1 MSTPRYA
8 PEARVTIDGAPLPAG
23 MRAALAS
30 VSLETGLEGADRVEL
45 TLANERLRWL
55 DHPLL
60 RLDHSLTLEL
70 GYAPDGLERM
80 FVGEIVAVAP
90 SFPQSG
96 APTVTVVA
104 QDRLRRLQR
113 GKKVRWFAIPV
124 PMVGQFPLPDLAVG
138 GIVSLEHGLLP
149 IYEPVGAA
157 LSILLGGVGAIAA
170 IGDPGAAQKMIR
182 RQPGESDYVFLGR
195 VAAENGWEMT
205 IDHAGP
211 LGGSLLRFFSPLDHL
226 SPDLTLR
233 YGESLV
239 EFSPRLS
246 SVGEIL
252 NVSVRLWRPELRMEF
267 TVSVGWDWDRQSLSL
282 SIVPGFGI
290 PGGLATAPNPAL
302 ARVGRT
308 LPERAAF
315 RARRQ
320 AQRLDQRLLTP
331 STSAGVTLLD
341 EPVTLTTAPRII
353 IARLLPLLNRRL
365 TGAGSVVGDPR
376 IRAGGVLRLEG
387 LGEQF
392 GGLYRVTSATHT
404 LDGGGYRTSFEVRKE
419 IWFGSIPL
427 PEQGAAPIRLADI

>member
-1 MSTPRYA
+1 MAHPRYA
-8 PEARVTIDGAPLPAG
+8 PEARVTIDGSPLPAAL
-23 MRAALAS
+23 RASLAG
-30 VSLETGLEGADRVEL
+30 VTLETGLEGADRVEL
-45 TLANERLRWL
+45 TLVNERLRWL

-60 RLDHSLTLEL
+60 RLDRTLTLDL
-70 GYAPDGLERM
+70 GYAPDSLEQL

-90 SFPQSG
+90 SFPQGG
-96 APTVTVVA
+96 APTITVVA
-104 QDRLRRLQR
+104 QDRLRRLQQ
-113 GKKVRWFAIPV
+113 GKKVRWFAIPI
-124 PMVGQFPLPDLAVG
+124 PTVGQFPLPDLAVG

-157 LSILLGGVGAIAA
+157 LSVLLGGVEAIAA
-170 IGDPGAAQKMIR
+170 IGDPAAAQKTIR
-182 RQPGESDYVFLGR
+182 RQPGESDYTFLGR
-195 VAAENGWEMT
+195 VATENGWEMT
-205 IDHAGP
+205 IDHSGP
-211 LGGSLLRFFSPLDHL
+211 LGGTLLRFFSQGDHL

-246 SVGEIL
+246 SVGQIL
-252 NVSVRLWRPELRMEF
+252 AVSVRLWRPELRMEF
-267 TVSVGWDWDRQSLSL
+267 TITVGWDWDRQSLSL

-290 PGGLATAPNPAL
+290 PGGLTAAPNAAL
-302 ARVGRT
+302 ATVGRT

-331 STSAGVTLLD
+331 STSASVTLLD
-341 EPVTLTTAPRII
+341 EPVTLTTAPRLIV
-353 IARLLPLLNRRL
+353 ARLLPLLNRRL
-365 TGAGSVVGDPR
+365 TGAGSTIGDPR
-376 IRAGGVLRLEG
+376 IKAGTVLRLEG
-387 LGEQF
+387 LGEAF

-427 PEQGAAPIRLADI
+427 PEQGAVPVRLAGI